1 MNYFLHVRDNVN
13 YYKRVHHPIPTREN
27 RKHPG
32 NFQNK
37 LVSSAFD
44 RVSRCII
51 SLAKVKVVRRE
62 AKLYD
67 YPQEQ
72 FVVRSCEKVSPFV
85 KFEII
90 RPLLCFL

>member
-32 NFQNK
+32 NFQDK
-37 LVSSAFD
+37 LVSSAFN

-51 SLAKVKVVRRE
+51 FLAKVKVVRRE
-62 AKLYD
+62 AKMYD

-72 FVVRSCEKVSPFV
+72 FVVRRGEKVSPFL